1 LGRVISLIEIYL
13 ILRFLGIAITP
24 GIMAIVAAFI
34 AASSLLINV
43 IPQGLGVAEAG
54 ITGAFSLIGLA
65 PHLGLTFGLIRRA
78 RIIFWALVGISIFL
92 PFQLVRSLVRP
103 ADIRIK

>member
-1 LGRVISLIEIYL
+1 
-13 ILRFLGIAITP
+13 
-24 GIMAIVAAFI
+24 MAIVAAFI
-34 AASSLLINV
+34 AASSLLINA

-78 RIIFWALVGISIFL
+78 RIIFWALLGIALFL
-92 PFQLVRSLVRP
+92 PFQLFSSFVRTVPRSRSQPQKNGRGGLQSAVSQVRF
-103 ADIRIK
+103 